1 MKGSGINRQ
10 TLSEKLPDCKIH
22 SASAF
27 ETLTARKNA
36 SEWGRRERSRGG
48 GRGVGSKKKA
58 ARFDENRPNK
68 QTIEQQKKVGKKRKQ
83 NGKEKKG
90 GQNARQKKDGEKK
103 RKGRRTSTRKMFA
116 VATDERLSRV
126 GCDFWYTNL
135 AGGRLENRR
144 EGRGD
149 GNKQRRSAENSA
161 EERRRIESERNRTT
175 IIIVKTEY
183 LAG

>member
-48 GRGVGSKKKA
+48 GRGVGSKKSCA
-58 ARFDENRPNK
+58 VRREQTEQTNNR
-68 QTIEQQKKVGKKRKQ
+68 TAKKSGEKEETKRK
-83 NGKEKKG
+83 GEKRRTKRAPKKGREKKG
-90 GQNARQKKDGEKK
+90 
-103 RKGRRTSTRKMFA
+103 KGRRTSTRKMFA

>member
-1 MKGSGINRQ
+1 MR
-10 TLSEKLPDCKIH
+10 
-22 SASAF
+22 
-27 ETLTARKNA
+27 
-36 SEWGRRERSRGG
+36 
-48 GRGVGSKKKA
+48 
-58 ARFDENRPNK
+58 
-68 QTIEQQKKVGKKRKQ
+68 QKKGR
-83 NGKEKKG
+83 EKKG
-90 GQNARQKKDGEKK
+90 
-103 RKGRRTSTRKMFA
+103 KGRRTSTRKMFA

-135 AGGRLENRR
+135 AGGRPENRR

>member
-90 GQNARQKKDGEKK
+90 GQNARQKKDGKKKEKGGEHQRVK
-103 RKGRRTSTRKMFA
+103 CLPLRRTNGYRALAAIFGTRISLVGGWKIG
-116 VATDERLSRV
+116 ER
-126 GCDFWYTNL
+126 GAGMETN
-135 AGGRLENRR
+135 R
-144 EGRGD
+144 EDPQKIARKNGEG
-149 GNKQRRSAENSA
+149 
-161 EERRRIESERNRTT
+161 
-175 IIIVKTEY
+175 
-183 LAG
+183 